1 MTTSEK
7 TVLTEGL
14 AQIADIANNLAA
26 ILRKMIPDDTPPEPE
41 KEYTYEEA
49 RAILAEKARIGF
61 RAEIRAILSRYGET
75 NLSDVKD
82 PKKLAAIVA
91 EAEAIDTD

>member
-7 TVLTEGL
+7 NVLTEGL
-14 AQIADIANNLAA
+14 AQIAETANSLMA
-26 ILRKMIPDDTPPEPE
+26 ILRKTVPDDNPPEPE

-61 RAEIRAILSRYGET
+61 RAEIKAILTRYGVT
-75 NLSDVKD
+75 NLSDIKD

>member
-14 AQIADIANNLAA
+14 AQIAEIANNLAA
-26 ILRKMIPDDTPPEPE
+26 ILRKMIPDDTPPEPV
-41 KEYTYEEA
+41 KEYTLAQA
-49 RAILAEKARIGF
+49 REILGTKARLGF
-61 RAEIRAILSRYGET
+61 RDEIKAIINRYGVT